1 MIQLSMFSE
10 NSSGAETGLSSEFN
24 NALNKL
30 RQQQNIFVNEG
41 PLDLCTAK
49 CWKTFSCGKYE
60 LTYCFENA
68 NDLLFLLHH
77 DTKTSFAILTYLCL
91 NSKI

>member
-10 NSSGAETGLSSEFN
+10 NSSGPETGLSSEFN

-30 RQQQNIFVNEG
+30 RQQNVFVNEG
-41 PLDLCTAK
+41 LLGLCIAE
-49 CWKTFSCGKYE
+49 CWKTFSFGKYE

-68 NDLLFLLHH
+68 NDPLFLLCY